1 MYLVKKLP
9 ETVVKWQIHRFV
21 CFFTHKTILYY
32 FFRRKKLFLSITN
45 FSPYFYQLARLAE
58 QNNSFFA
65 KYLTNF
71 SPIQYVYNGRSPFVV
86 ERNNIYLKKKILCSH
101 QEVHEF
107 LDLSQELSTLVLIH
121 LNVAKSRKKNFPVM
135 YKYDGQNV
143 K

>member
-32 FFRRKKLFLSITN
+32 FFGRKKLFLSITN
-45 FSPYFYQLARLAE
+45 FSPDFYQLARLAE

-86 ERNNIYLKKKILCSH
+86 EKNNIYLKKKKFVFTSRGPRIFGFISRA
-101 QEVHEF
+101 VHFSCNVGF
-107 LDLSQELSTLVLIH
+107 LFYLKQDLVI
-121 LNVAKSRKKNFPVM
+121 F
-135 YKYDGQNV
+135 
-143 K
+143 